1 MIGAEWRKVRGR
13 GLAYAVLVFGLLH
26 GVAAVALLFAMGKAS
41 EQVQPGA
48 AEGLDWL
55 LAADVAVGLASFPV
69 NGLVLLVLFAILWAE
84 DLSIGTA
91 AMILSRPVRR
101 AEVFAAKAV
110 LGIGVTF
117 ASISLAMGVAAVLG
131 LAVFGT
137 GGDASQ
143 FPIQASRWMADV
155 DGTLPKLLRI
165 GWGTV
170 LATGIML
177 PALACAALLAS
188 ITKSPL
194 LTLAG
199 SLLTL
204 AADAGATAILW
215 AWAQT
220 DLASAQTAGTLK
232 EWTFWSSRDLFG
244 HHGTL
249 TLLSEGTGDL
259 GRTLGFSLVLLALA
273 LLVLQRR
280 DIR

>member
-177 PALACAALLAS
+177 PALACA
-188 ITKSPL
+188 PL

>member
-1 MIGAEWRKVRGR
+1 M
-13 GLAYAVLVFGLLH
+13 
-26 GVAAVALLFAMGKAS
+26 
-41 EQVQPGA
+41 
-48 AEGLDWL
+48 
-55 LAADVAVGLASFPV
+55 
-69 NGLVLLVLFAILWAE
+69 
-84 DLSIGTA
+84 
-91 AMILSRPVRR
+91 
-101 AEVFAAKAV
+101 
-110 LGIGVTF
+110 TF

-204 AADAGATAILW
+204 AADAGTTAILW